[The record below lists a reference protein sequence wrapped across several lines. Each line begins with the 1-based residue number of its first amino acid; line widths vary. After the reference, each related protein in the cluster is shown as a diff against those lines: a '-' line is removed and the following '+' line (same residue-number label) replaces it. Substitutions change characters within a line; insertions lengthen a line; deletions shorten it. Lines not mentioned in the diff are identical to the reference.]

1 MYNYGMEIFKNLTHN
16 PNLSLA
22 LGFFDGVHLGHK
34 TVIESAVD
42 FARKNGNKSTV
53 ITFAEHPCK
62 ILRGIQPEYILTKLE
77 REKAIEALG
86 VDYLYELDFMSI
98 SNLTA
103 DDYLKDVLVK
113 YFSPK
118 SISTGWNHSFGCK
131 KSGNVEFLRE
141 NQEKYGYKYFELP
154 PKMLDDEIISST
166 CIRNYLAKGEIE
178 HANKMLGREFE
189 ISGEV
194 IKGQQIGRTIGF
206 RTANIKYPTELVE
219 LPHGVYAV
227 KTNFG
232 KGIANYGSRP
242 TVNGSGTLLEVHILN
257 FNQDIYGQKLDV
269 KFEKMLRPER
279 KFASLKELKQQITTD
294 IQSI

>member
-1 MYNYGMEIFKNLTHN
+1 MYNYDMEIFKNLTHN

-42 FARKNGNKSTV
+42 FARKNGNKSAI
-53 ITFAEHPCK
+53 ITFAEHPCC
-62 ILRGIQPEYILTKLE
+62 ILRGTQPEYILTKTE

-103 DDYLKDVLVK
+103 DEYLKDVLVK

-166 CIRNYLAKGEIE
+166 CIRNYLSKGEIE

-219 LPHGVYAV
+219 LPHGVYTV

-242 TVNGSGTLLEVHILN
+242 TVNGSGTLLEVHILK
-257 FNQDIYGQKLDV
+257 FNQDIYGKKLDV

>member
-1 MYNYGMEIFKNLTHN
+1 MEIFKNLTHN

-34 TVIESAVD
+34 TVIKSAVD
-42 FARKNGNKSTV
+42 FARKNGNKSAV
-53 ITFAEHPCK
+53 ITFAEHPCC
-62 ILRGIQPEYILTKLE
+62 ILRGTQPEYILTKTE
-77 REKAIEALG
+77 REKAIEVLG

-103 DDYLKDVLVK
+103 DEYLKDVLVK

-118 SISTGWNHSFGCK
+118 SISTGWNHSFGRK

-166 CIRNYLAKGEIE
+166 CIRNYLSKGEIAY
-178 HANKMLGREFE
+178 ANKMLGRKFE

-227 KTNFG
+227 ETNFG

-242 TVNGSGTLLEVHILN
+242 TVSGSGTLLEVHILK
-257 FNQDIYGQKLDV
+257 FNQDIYGKKLDV

>member
-1 MYNYGMEIFKNLTHN
+1 MEILKTLNYN

-34 TVIESAVD
+34 TVIESAVNY
-42 FARKNGNKSTV
+42 ARKNGNKSAI
-53 ITFAEHPCK
+53 ITFAEHPCC
-62 ILRGIQPEYILTKLE
+62 ILRGTQPEYILTKTE
-77 REKAIEALG
+77 REKAIEVLG

-103 DDYLKDVLVK
+103 DEYLKDVLVK

-166 CIRNYLAKGEIE
+166 CI
-178 HANKMLGREFE
+178 
-189 ISGEV
+189 
-194 IKGQQIGRTIGF
+194 
-206 RTANIKYPTELVE
+206 
-219 LPHGVYAV
+219 
-227 KTNFG
+227 
-232 KGIANYGSRP
+232 
-242 TVNGSGTLLEVHILN
+242 
-257 FNQDIYGQKLDV
+257 
-269 KFEKMLRPER
+269 
-279 KFASLKELKQQITTD
+279 
-294 IQSI
+294 